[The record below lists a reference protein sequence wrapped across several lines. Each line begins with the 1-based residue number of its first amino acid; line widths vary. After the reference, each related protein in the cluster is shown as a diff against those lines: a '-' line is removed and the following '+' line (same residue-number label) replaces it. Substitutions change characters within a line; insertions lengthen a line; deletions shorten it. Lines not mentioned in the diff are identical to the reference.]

1 MARTNTVEAAGD
13 FLPRFIGSLAGKK
26 KFQENFVFFHWE
38 KIVGSMLAAH
48 VKPMRLDFRTLL
60 LAADTPVWANELRYM
75 ERSLIDKVNG
85 YVGEELVKAV
95 RFSSSNGRTW
105 PASLKKKLAPKTW
118 LAPEEEEKKQAADI
132 CAAVQDSE
140 VQDALARAMAQ
151 AIARQRQAIAAGG
164 EICPRCG
171 ALSAGR
177 SLCPSCERRER
188 QEKRRHI
195 RRLLLS
201 QPWLRYHEINKAV
214 PCSPDLAMAAR
225 WELAQELSSRVIMG
239 DETSD
244 DARRLAMLVASLTPE
259 KLSAEKLHQ
268 ILRRL
273 RFDLR
278 PNVTYLPSRDG
289 GCRRPVRSWRD
300 GRRDSSPGN
309 HPDIY
314 LLDS

>member
-1 MARTNTVEAAGD
+1 
-13 FLPRFIGSLAGKK
+13 
-26 KFQENFVFFHWE
+26 
-38 KIVGSMLAAH
+38 
-48 VKPMRLDFRTLL
+48 MR
-60 LAADTPVWANELRYM
+60 
-75 ERSLIDKVNG
+75 
-85 YVGEELVKAV
+85 
-95 RFSSSNGRTW
+95 
-105 PASLKKKLAPKTW
+105 
-118 LAPEEEEKKQAADI
+118 
-132 CAAVQDSE
+132 
-140 VQDALARAMAQ
+140 DALARAMAR
-151 AIARQRQAIAAGG
+151 AKARQRQARAAEG

-214 PCSPDLAMAAR
+214 PCSPDLAMAVR
-225 WELAQELSSRVIMG
+225 WELAQELSGRVITG

-278 PNVTYLPSRDG
+278 PNVTYLPSHDG
-289 GCRRPVRSWRD
+289 VRRRPVKFWRD
-300 GRRDSSPGN
+300 GRRGFSSGN
-309 HPDIY
+309 HSGIY
-314 LLDS
+314 LLDP

>member
-95 RFSSSNGRTW
+95 RFISSNGRTW
-105 PASLKKKLAPKTW
+105 PASLKKKPAPKTW
-118 LAPEEEEKKQAADI
+118 SAPKEEEKKQAADI
-132 CAAVQDSE
+132 CAAVQDNE
-140 VQDALARAMAQ
+140 VRDAIACAMAQ

-225 WELAQELSSRVIMG
+225 WELAQELSGRVIMG

-278 PNVTYLPSRDG
+278 PNMAYLSLCDG
-289 GCRRPVRSWRD
+289 ERRRPVRSWRV
-300 GRRDSSPGN
+300 GRRN